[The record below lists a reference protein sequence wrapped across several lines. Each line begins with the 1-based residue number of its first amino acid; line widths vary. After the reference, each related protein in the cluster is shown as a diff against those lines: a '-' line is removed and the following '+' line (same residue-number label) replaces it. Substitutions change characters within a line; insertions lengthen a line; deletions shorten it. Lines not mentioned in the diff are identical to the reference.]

1 MAQVRG
7 EIAFEA
13 LAVPPASLP
22 IEARGDAR
30 WLALPGVA
38 LSWDA
43 RRVDVACEHEVLAIA
58 TGRAHDD
65 DAKKDATEAARW
77 IARYRAR
84 GHAAADG
91 VGGGFAAIIVDFARQ
106 RATMWVDRF
115 AMESLCYRTEGASL
129 AFSDHAREVPDCA
142 GDLDPQALFDY
153 LYFHVIPAPRTVYR
167 DVARL
172 DAGHRLVAAHGSRDI
187 ARYWSPA
194 FVEDDRTRRG
204 ERMAEFVE
212 CVRRAV
218 EQEAEGATT
227 ACFLSGGTDSSTIA
241 GMLARIRGT
250 PAHAYSIGFDAD
262 GYDEMEYARIAAKH
276 FGLAHD
282 AYYLTPDDLVE
293 AIPRVAASL
302 DQPFGNS
309 SLLPAYFCA
318 SRAHADGFARML
330 AGDGGDELY
339 GGNTRYARQKVFD
352 VYHRLPASIRH
363 RLLEPP
369 ACDWKMFRSVPGLRQ
384 AGGYV
389 RHARAPM
396 PDRMN
401 AFNLLDYVG
410 LDRIFES
417 DFIAEVDAGEP
428 RERQRGVWRAS
439 QAQSLTNRMLEYDW
453 KFTLAD
459 SDLPKVRA
467 ATQLA
472 GVSVGY
478 PFLSRELADLSLTL
492 PAEWKVR
499 GLTLRWFFKQALK
512 DFLPE
517 PILRKKKHGFGLP
530 FGAWLLKNG
539 RLRALADDAL
549 GGVAARGVV
558 RRELLSE
565 LMTMSVPKAPGFYGE
580 LVWVLMMLE
589 LWMRGCEG
597 TLSRPPS
604 SDGAIQND
612 LAAATTHA

>member
-1 MAQVRG
+1 MARVKGQ
-7 EIAFEA
+7 IAFEA
-13 LAVPPASLP
+13 LATPPASLP
-22 IEARGDAR
+22 IEARGNAC

-43 RRVDVACEHEVLAIA
+43 RHVDVACEREVLAIA

-65 DAKKDATEAARW
+65 KAKENSTEALRW

-84 GHAAADG
+84 GRDAADG
-91 VGGGFAAIIVDFARQ
+91 VGGGFAAIIVDFGKQ

-115 AMESLCYRTEGASL
+115 AMETLCYRTQGDGL
-129 AFSDHAREVPDCA
+129 AFSDQAREVPDCV

-153 LYFHVIPAPRTVYR
+153 LYFHVISAPRTVYE

-172 DAGHRLVAAHGSRDI
+172 DAGHRLIATRGSCDV
-187 ARYWSPA
+187 ARYWFPA

-204 ERMAEFVE
+204 ERMAEFVAS
-212 CVRRAV
+212 VQLAV

-241 GMLARIRGT
+241 GMLTRIQGK

-282 AYYLTPDDLVE
+282 AYYLTPDDLVD

-318 SRAHADGFARML
+318 SRAHADGFTRML

-339 GGNTRYARQKVFD
+339 GGNTRYAMQKLFD
-352 VYHRLPASIRH
+352 VYHRLPASIRQ

-369 ACDWKMFRSVPGLRQ
+369 ACGWKMFRSVPGLRQ

-389 RHARAPM
+389 RHARVPM

-410 LDRIFES
+410 LKRILEP
-417 DFIAEVDAGEP
+417 DFIAQVDAGEP
-428 RERQRGVWRAS
+428 RERQRGVWNAS
-439 QAQSLTNRMLEYDW
+439 NAESLTNRMLEYDW

-467 ATQLA
+467 ATQFA
-472 GVSVGY
+472 GVRVGY
-478 PFLSRELADLSLTL
+478 PFLSRELTDLSLTL

-530 FGAWLLKNG
+530 FGTWLLKHEA
-539 RLRALADDAL
+539 LRELVDDAL
-549 GGVAARGVV
+549 HGIANRGVV
-558 RRELLSE
+558 RRDLVEDLTGRQLRQ
-565 LMTMSVPKAPGFYGE
+565 APSFYGE
-580 LVWVLMMLE
+580 LVWVLAMLE
-589 LWMRGCEG
+589 LWLRASGIQ
-597 TLSRPPS
+597 TLSRTPYQS
-604 SDGAIQND
+604 TLRREWQAVGA
-612 LAAATTHA
+612 AS